1 MNHVAENGTANR
13 NRKLEQHREL
23 ATAAL
28 EQYCLAGAELTLLS
42 DADNT
47 VFRVDVPGAESFNRH
62 PYLGKVGGRRFVL
75 RVSNGQHAEAT
86 RSELIWLAAL
96 LRDTDLTVPEP
107 VPTRDGA
114 LLASSNVPHAESAS
128 VVLLR
133 WVDGQSLDAGL
144 DPEMMVKVGRYM
156 AELHAHSESFTPP
169 AGFQR
174 PRWDRN
180 RLFGAGSVLRAPNAG
195 RYFSRGELKLFE
207 AAAERVGRTM
217 QRLGEGHEVFGLI
230 HADLHNRSY
239 LFQGDRVGAIDFSD
253 CGWGYY
259 LYDIAIALG
268 ELKHRDDYPAL
279 HAAFLAGYRQVRPLS
294 EQHEGLINTFMVARR
309 VDLVNNILSWEDP
322 FLLPWVPRF
331 LEKSIEVLKKYL
343 GN

>member
-13 NRKLEQHREL
+13 NRKLAQHKEL
-23 ATAAL
+23 ASAAL

-47 VFRVDVPGAESFNRH
+47 VFRVDVPGAEHFDRH
-62 PYLGKVGGRRFVL
+62 PYLGKVAGRRFVL
-75 RVSNGQHAEAT
+75 RVSTGEHAAAT
-86 RSELIWLAAL
+86 RSELVWLAAL

-107 VPTRDGA
+107 VPTRDGS
-114 LLASSNVPHAESAS
+114 LLAAPASPHANGTS

-133 WVDGQSLDAGL
+133 WVDGRALDADLDAGKL
-144 DPEMMVKVGRYM
+144 VQVGRYM
-156 AELHAHSESFTPP
+156 AELHNHSESFTPP
-169 AGFQR
+169 ADFQR

-180 RLFGAGSVLRAPNAG
+180 RLFGADSVLHMPDAN
-195 RYFSRGELKLFE
+195 RYFSRYELKLFE

-217 QRLGEGHEVFGLI
+217 QRLGESREVFGLI

-239 LFQGDRVGAIDFSD
+239 LFHGDQVRAIDFSD

-259 LYDIAIALG
+259 LYDIAITLG

-279 HAAFLAGYRQVRPLS
+279 HAAFVEGYRELRPLS

-309 VDLVNNILSWEDP
+309 VDLVNNILGWEDP

-331 LEKSIEVLKKYL
+331 LEKSIEVLKRYL

>member
-13 NRKLEQHREL
+13 NRRIEQHKEL

-47 VFRVDVPGAESFNRH
+47 VFRVDVPRADSFNRH

-75 RVSNGQHAEAT
+75 RVSTGDHATAT
-86 RSELIWLAAL
+86 RSELVWLAAL

-107 VPTRDGA
+107 VPTRDGS
-114 LLASSNVPHAESAS
+114 LLVAPSARKAGVSS

-133 WVDGQSLDAGL
+133 WVDGQALDSGL
-144 DPEMMVKVGRYM
+144 NPEMVVKVGRYM
-156 AELHAHSESFTPP
+156 AELHNHSESFTPP

-174 PRWDRN
+174 PTWDRN
-180 RLFGAGSVLRAPNAG
+180 RLFGTRSVLHIPDAN
-195 RYFSRGELKLFE
+195 RYFSRDELKLFE
-207 AAAERVGRTM
+207 AAAERVGRVM
-217 QRLGEGHEVFGLI
+217 QRLGESREVFGLI
-230 HADLHNRSY
+230 HADMHNRSY
-239 LFQGDRVGAIDFSD
+239 LFHGDDVRAIDFSD

-259 LYDIAIALG
+259 LYDMAITLG

-279 HAAFLAGYRQVRPLS
+279 HAAFVAGYRQVRPLS
-294 EQHEGLINTFMVARR
+294 EQHESLVNTFMVARR

-322 FLLPWVPRF
+322 FLLRWVPRF
-331 LEKSIEVLKKYL
+331 LEKSIEVLKRYL